1 MSTEEIIRSSMDRA
15 VRDLRPT
22 VPYPAAVRARV
33 NRRSRVRAV
42 AVVGLAAAVTVGVV
56 LGVGAARDDGRSAP
70 PPATTGD
77 PDVEVDIGVEPLWMA
92 DGVLHLGDKAY
103 PQEKEIT
110 TALVPVRSGAV
121 FGASDGTIVYQPLDG
136 PARVIDY
143 PDGRDIIWGPA
154 AGPDTDVVAMF
165 VFSGIDKAYELSMYD
180 LERDREITAMPRY
193 DWVPKGADNP
203 FGGKP
208 MAPIDW
214 VGADPVGG
222 FSALYTGPS
231 LEYSDQ
237 AEDPVVGDPVV
248 SRMHPRGYRG
258 AATSGPLTPAAYD
271 VTINVLADVRG
282 NGLSFRTPEGKE
294 LAGVDD
300 VRADGGLSHDGA
312 LYAGS
317 DPDGGIAIVDTRTGT
332 TRHIDAPEATVPRHL
347 SWAGGHTL
355 MFLAA
360 NPDGGPEGSVVA
372 CNADTVRCA
381 SVAEVDDVDRAVLP
395 RL

>member
-1 MSTEEIIRSSMDRA
+1 MDT
-15 VRDLRPT
+15 PQ
-22 VPYPAAVRARV
+22 
-33 NRRSRVRAV
+33 
-42 AVVGLAAAVTVGVV
+42 
-56 LGVGAARDDGRSAP
+56 
-70 PPATTGD
+70 
-77 PDVEVDIGVEPLWMA
+77 VDIDVEPLWMA

-103 PQEKEIT
+103 PQDKEIA
-110 TALVPVRSGAV
+110 TALVPVKSGAV
-121 FGASDGTIVYQPLDG
+121 FGATDGTVVYQPVDG

-143 PDGRDIIWGPA
+143 PTGRDITWGPA

-165 VFSGIDKAYELSMYD
+165 VFSGIDDAYELSMYD

-193 DWVPKGADNP
+193 DWIPKGADNP
-203 FGGKP
+203 FGGEP

-237 AEDPVVGDPVV
+237 AEDPVLGDPVV

-258 AATSGPLTPAAYD
+258 AATSGPMTPAAHD

-282 NGLSFRTPEGKE
+282 NGLSFRTPGDKQ
-294 LAGVDD
+294 LSTVDGVE
-300 VRADGGLSHDGA
+300 ADGGLSHDGA

-332 TRHIDAPEATVPRHL
+332 TRHIDAPEGTVHRYL
-347 SWAGGHTL
+347 SWAAGHTL
-355 MFLAA
+355 MFHAVDDA
-360 NPDGGPEGSVVA
+360 GASSSGSVMA
-372 CNADTVRCA
+372 CNADTLECA
-381 SVAEVDDVDRAVLP
+381 DVADVDDIDTAVLP